1 MKSEAKKNIWDSRVL
16 WAVISVV
23 LSVLLWVYVTTS
35 NGDVVETMFDG
46 VQIVFRGED
55 TLREKEGLVVSN
67 VSANNVSVKLRANR
81 RELSK
86 LNSNNIAAIV
96 DVSKITTKGN
106 YTIPLTMEYPIG
118 TDSAA
123 IDVVSSSP
131 QSVYFYVDQTS
142 KKSIEIK
149 GEFVGSVVEGF
160 AAGKLSF
167 DPGTITLTGPQ
178 SELDKVAYAWI
189 SIPRQDVD
197 KTLEFDSEYIFM
209 DSSDKPVTLSN
220 VHADTDL
227 VSVNLPV
234 TSTKEVQL
242 TIDVVDGAGAT
253 SENVKITVDPQ
264 TIVIAG
270 DAKILEGINKISIGT
285 VDLASFALTYEDKFP
300 ILVDNDITNV
310 TGLNEAKVTIEVM
323 GLETKR
329 FSITNISLINVP
341 AGHNAKLITQAI
353 DVTLRGSSDVIS
365 KIKSNNIRAVV
376 DLADIGST
384 KGAIQP
390 TAKIIVDGYTGV
402 GAIYSGGDYTVYV
415 DIY

>member
-1 MKSEAKKNIWDSRVL
+1 MKSEAKKSIWDSRVL
-16 WAVISVV
+16 WAVISIV

-35 NGDVVETMFDG
+35 NGDVAETTFDG

-67 VSANNVSVKLRANR
+67 VNASNVAVKLRANR

-86 LNSNNIAAIV
+86 LTSNNMIAVV

-123 IDVVSSSP
+123 IDVVSSQP

-142 KKSIEIK
+142 RKSIEVK

-167 DPGTITLTGPQ
+167 EPGTITLTGPQ
-178 SELDKVAYAWI
+178 SELDKVAYAWV
-189 SIPRQDVD
+189 SIQRQDVD
-197 KTLEFDSEYIFM
+197 KTLEFDSEYTFM
-209 DSSDKPVTLSN
+209 DSSDNPITLSN
-220 VHADTDL
+220 VHADSDMVAVT
-227 VSVNLPV
+227 LPI

-242 TIDVVDGAGAT
+242 TVDVIDGAGAT
-253 SENVKITVDPQ
+253 AENVKITIDPQ
-264 TIVIAG
+264 TITIAG
-270 DAKILEGINKISIGT
+270 DAKTLEGINKISLGT
-285 VDLASFALTYEDKFP
+285 VDLASFTLTHEDKFP
-300 ILVDNDITNV
+300 ILLDNDITNV
-310 TGLNEAKVTIEVM
+310 TGITEAKATIEVI

-329 FSITNISLINVP
+329 FSITNITVTNVP
-341 AGHNAKLITQAI
+341 AGHNATLVTQAI
-353 DVTLRGSSDVIS
+353 DVTIRGKSDVIE

-376 DLADIGST
+376 DLSDIGST
-384 KGAIQP
+384 TGAIQP
-390 TAKIIVDGYTGV
+390 TAKISVDGYTGV
-402 GAIYSGGDYTVYV
+402 GAIGEYPVYV